1 MFILG
6 FLYLSPY
13 TYCSGKDT
21 LISVSRLLRAHDF
34 LSFPL
39 VNMFCHFLSRT
50 IFCFSFPL
58 ECQRMFHRHQ
68 PPRTVRAPLFFIYL
82 VPQTI
87 VFFLSILLFLSL
99 FYVASSQC
107 LIPCCS
113 SCLVCFTRSMTSSP
127 PSWWS
132 HADD

>member
-6 FLYLSPY
+6 FLYLSLY

-21 LISVSRLLRAHDF
+21 LISVSRLLRAHDS

-39 VNMFCHFLSRT
+39 VNKFCHFLSRT

-68 PPRTVRAPLFFIYL
+68 PPRTVRALLFFYL
-82 VPQTI
+82 SCSADHS
-87 VFFLSILLFLSL
+87 FFSFFSSLSFTFLRSILSVSHPLLLILPCLFHSFDDILSAL
-99 FYVASSQC
+99 
-107 LIPCCS
+107 
-113 SCLVCFTRSMTSSP
+113 LVVTC
-127 PSWWS
+127 
-132 HADD
+132 

>member
-39 VNMFCHFLSRT
+39 VNMFCHFLSRI

-87 VFFLSILLFLSL
+87 VFFLSFLLFLSL
-99 FYVASSQC
+99 FYVASAVSHPLL
-107 LIPCCS
+107 LIL
-113 SCLVCFTRSMTSSP
+113 SCLYHSF
-127 PSWWS
+127 
-132 HADD
+132 DDILSALLVVTC